1 MKYIPY
7 LCGGTFFCIILESCK
22 SRSRQHIDPIDRSM
36 DQLSD
41 SHIMQGLNY
50 VITGVECCT
59 KVDVIKTPVSQYKSC
74 ILNRSRYLALTQ
86 PSDINTFENELK
98 QKNCDI
104 FVRMSQ
110 FIEKYINEKKC
121 EILVKSLIET
131 IINDTGISST
141 EQFYTTANKTVEKRS
156 LAHQSFIE
164 IVPFLI
170 SILHFIVTNRL
181 DNRQGRDTFLA
192 WFEKSNGSGPWVMKQ
207 NLNLGMTIDQK
218 IIVSFTSSQKS
229 SLTTTPLKDATLE
242 LGKQQEYKP
251 KVPLSPKYPK
261 TIILDY
267 YNLLVFDEED
277 FLPNKVRLDLDKLL
291 PPRFTPNK
299 IYEEYK
305 GRTRY
310 WTPNAIE
317 KKKLKSY
324 PILLIPAHSTN
335 RVSHIRKAYVGFIDN
350 IQLSGL
356 GVIIEWHAILSVSL
370 NDIHFLQR
378 ALDLQAMEEVE
389 TELQHPHWTIKCVD
403 LFNALSQSP
412 GITFPAIP
420 KFTTV
425 LPVIFKSIE
434 SNTHEHEKN
443 QLESFYLSKYEL
455 SRKELEPI
463 LGAKHDKKRIKLE
476 ILNHYYGD
484 NVYNSI
490 TITKSYYFPSE
501 NVNIFSAL
509 KKEILVLEQHDVISN
524 EDFTNTLPGL
534 HLLVESL
541 PEFTFPED
549 LFKIKQ
555 FEQLHRD
562 KLGQLNDIITRFTTS
577 YNELMQAFS
586 NLKNASDEKLITLEK
601 DFKLLADTFS
611 TCKTTSPLVLH
622 VLSAQP
628 EVAPTLSEL
637 RSMYNNVLSSN
648 ETTKR
653 FSHDIQVAFL
663 NYLAALLNTELEN
676 YRTKQAEWKD
686 EEPILKSQID
696 SLYHTLKE
704 QETEIGKLIESI
716 FPVIKRNKR
725 LNTPE
730 LKQLYQNL
738 SQYH

>member
-1 MKYIPY
+1 MKKTPY
-7 LCGGTFFCIILESCK
+7 LCGGIFFCLILEACK
-22 SRSRQHIDPIDRSM
+22 SRTRQHKDPIDCSM

-41 SHIMQGLNY
+41 SHIMLELNY
-50 VITGVECCT
+50 VFSGVKST
-59 KVDVIKTPVSQYKSC
+59 IKPDIIKVPVSQYKSC
-74 ILNRSRYLALTQ
+74 SIDRSKYLALTQ
-86 PSDINTFENELK
+86 ASDINAFKNELK

-104 FVRMSQ
+104 YARMSQ
-110 FIEKYINEKKC
+110 FIEKYLNEKKY
-121 EILVKSLIET
+121 EILVKALIQT
-131 IINDTGISST
+131 IINDAGIDST
-141 EQFYTTANKTVEKRS
+141 EQFYTTAIKTVKKEA
-156 LAHQSFIE
+156 LAKEHYIE
-164 IVPFLI
+164 LTPFLI
-170 SILHFIVTNRL
+170 SILYFIVNNRL
-181 DNRQGRDTFLA
+181 ANKQGRDTFLE
-192 WFEKSNGSGPWVMKQ
+192 WYEQQKKHGPWVMKQ

-218 IIVSFTSSQKS
+218 IIVSFTSNQKS
-229 SLTTTPLKDATLE
+229 SLTTTPLNNVTLE
-242 LGKQQEYKP
+242 LRKQQEYKQ

-317 KKKLKSY
+317 KKKLKAY
-324 PILLIPAHSTN
+324 PVLLIPTHTTN
-335 RVSHIRKAYVGFIDN
+335 KVNHIRKAYVGFIDN
-350 IQLSGL
+350 LQSSALDM
-356 GVIIEWHAILSVSL
+356 IIEWHAILSVPL

-425 LPVIFKSIE
+425 LPVISKNIE
-434 SNTHEHEKN
+434 SITHEQEKN

-463 LGAKHDKKRIKLE
+463 LGAKYDKKRIKLE

-501 NVNIFSAL
+501 TVNIFSAL
-509 KKEILVLEQHDVISN
+509 KKDILVLEQHDVISD

-534 HLLVESL
+534 HLFAESL

-562 KLGQLNDIITRFTTS
+562 KLGQLNDVITRFITS

-637 RSMYNNVLSSN
+637 RSMYNNVLSGN
-648 ETTKR
+648 ETAKR
-653 FSHDIQVAFL
+653 LPHDIQSAFL